1 MNVMELDLR
10 FRQYEMNV
18 EQVNETGE
26 VLEKV
31 SPSRPHQEIIDFLEK
46 NKANFSY
53 KEFLSLARTIL
64 GVVELKLEDGSEVK
78 IGVNDGIINLGI
90 IYPDKSKFIA
100 AWSNIADN
108 KEFLTKCRN
117 LK

>member
-1 MNVMELDLR
+1 MELDLR

-53 KEFLSLARTIL
+53 KQFLSVVKNVH
-64 GVVELKLEDGSEVK
+64 GVLELKLEDGSDVK
-78 IGVNDGIINLGI
+78 LGVNEGIVNLGI

-100 AWSNIADN
+100 AWSNIADE